1 MAQSSYGLENQV
13 VVVTG
18 GTRGIGFEIA
28 GMLLAEGA
36 RVVICARKPDDLE
49 SAAAELNGG
58 ENLLTIP
65 AHIAKA
71 DDVERLFT
79 EAVERFGQ
87 VDGLVNNVGM
97 NMLTQVVDG
106 DPALWQKI
114 IDTNLNGTYLCAR
127 RAGQIMKTRRQGK
140 IVTISSTAA
149 HRATAGLGVYG
160 IAKAAL
166 EMLTRV
172 LAQELAADNVQVN
185 AVAPCMVRTK
195 FSQPLWGNEEMHA
208 RIVQAIPLGR
218 IAEPADIAHPVLFL
232 LSRGADFIT
241 GQTLMADGGLSAV

>member
-1 MAQSSYGLENQV
+1 MPQLNYGLKDQV

-18 GTRGIGFEIA
+18 GTRGIGYAVTE
-28 GMLLAEGA
+28 MLLAEGA

-49 SAAAELNGG
+49 SAASRLNGG
-58 ENLLTIP
+58 DRLLTVP

-71 DDVERLFT
+71 DDVERLFAA
-79 EAVERFGQ
+79 AVDRFGRIN
-87 VDGLVNNVGM
+87 GLVNNVGM
-97 NMLTQVVDG
+97 NMLTEVVDG

-127 RAGQIMKTRRQGK
+127 RAGQIMKQQNRGK

-149 HRATAGLGVYG
+149 RRATAGLGVYG
-160 IAKAAL
+160 VAKAAL
-166 EMLTRV
+166 EMLTQV
-172 LAQELAADNVQVN
+172 LAQELAPGNVQVN
-185 AVAPCMVRTK
+185 AVAPCMVRTR
-195 FSQPLWGNEEMHA
+195 FSQPLWSNEKLHDQ
-208 RIVQAIPLGR
+208 IVKTIPLGR

-232 LSRGADFIT
+232 LSSGADFIT